1 MIKVLKHSHM
11 FCEKLLHQVGQNETL
26 TSIASDYN
34 TTVASIKSAN
44 PELNEIRAGACIF
57 ITDINQRFYVV
68 KPTDTLES
76 IAQKHRTSKEKIK
89 QKNNLKEIFIGQLLS
104 ID

>member
-1 MIKVLKHSHM
+1 VVKVLKRSRM
-11 FCEKLLHQVGQNETL
+11 FCEKLLHQAGEGESL
-26 TSIASDYN
+26 EDIARIYN
-34 TTVASIKSAN
+34 TTVASIKTYN
-44 PELNEIRAGACIF
+44 PNLMEVHAGDCVF
-57 ITDINQRFYVV
+57 VGDINQVFYVV

-76 IAQKHRTSKEKIK
+76 IATKHNTSKEKIK